1 MDSLPFTLKSGMYE
15 VSGVVREDSKGVV
28 IEYQTKLLG
37 FIKSGIRILKIPFEE
52 IQSVTYTSN
61 IFQTKL
67 RLQLKSLRSM
77 GNFPVPKQGD
87 LDLTI
92 ARKYRHLVRSFAYGL
107 DLALYRRDID
117 EEEEEA

>member
-1 MDSLPFTLKSGMYE
+1 MYE